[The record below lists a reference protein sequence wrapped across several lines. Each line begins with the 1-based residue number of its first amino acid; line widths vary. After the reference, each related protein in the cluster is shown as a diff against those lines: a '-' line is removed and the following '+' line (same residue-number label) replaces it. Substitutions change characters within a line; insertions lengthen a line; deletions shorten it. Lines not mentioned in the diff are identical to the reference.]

1 MANWISF
8 QLSVWHEIATWFGWS
23 WSKTFPETASAFSP
37 EDLYSNILGIRIAE
51 ALAHRRSGRTEDV
64 YNRSVDG
71 WLELLLEHLGP
82 VPKSVGVETMRSVD
96 GHWWD
101 SSRRLPDK
109 ELTLRRHMDI
119 DDSIAPWLVPAARAP
134 DSLREICGDNPKLV
148 AIANPDGVL
157 SLKFSDWVS
166 LQIEVDDNLAAQ
178 APFTEIG
185 RSVTQADFPRII
197 EAIREQNREEFG
209 PGADQSD

>member
-1 MANWISF
+1 
-8 QLSVWHEIATWFGWS
+8 
-23 WSKTFPETASAFSP
+23 
-37 EDLYSNILGIRIAE
+37 
-51 ALAHRRSGRTEDV
+51 
-64 YNRSVDG
+64 VDT

-82 VPKSVGVETMRSVD
+82 VPKSVGVEAMRSVD

-119 DDSIAPWLVPAARAP
+119 DDSIAPWLVPAALAP
-134 DSLREICGDNPKLV
+134 ASLLEVCGDDPKPL
-148 AIANPDGVL
+148 AIANRHSVLGVE
-157 SLKFSDWVS
+157 FPDWVS

-185 RSVTQADFPRII
+185 RSVSQADFPRII
-197 EAIREQNREEFG
+197 EAIREQNRKEFG
-209 PGADQSD
+209 PGADQPN